1 MNLRDLE
8 YLVALA
14 DHRHFGRAARAVG
27 VSQPTLSTQVKKL
40 ETDLGVPLVERGS
53 RSVLLTP
60 TGETIV
66 AQARAVL
73 QGVDDIEAAARAARD
88 PHSGRVRIGLFP
100 TLGPY
105 LLPHVLSAL
114 REAMPGVEVL
124 LTEDKTEALLEL
136 VHLGRL
142 DAAVLA
148 LPLQTDG
155 LHVEPLFREDLL
167 LAVASGHAL
176 ASGTGPVAVS
186 DILEHDLLL
195 LDDGHCLHGLN
206 LDVCG
211 LSGARP
217 RDGFRA
223 TSLETLRHMVA
234 SGVGATLLPRMSVSP
249 PVVNP
254 EGLVLREIA
263 EPVPA
268 RDIVMVWRAS
278 SLDTDRL
285 TELARLFAAVPA
297 DLVTPMSPPSGGASE
312 SASGGASEGE
322 PDPAR

>member
-73 QGVDDIEAAARAARD
+73 QGVDDIEAVARAARD

-105 LLPHVLSAL
+105 LLPHVLAAL

-297 DLVTPMSPPSGGASE
+297 DLVTPTTRPPRGS
-312 SASGGASEGE
+312 ASEGE
-322 PDPAR
+322 PDPGR